1 MSYAQFGTIAATDF
15 NALVGGNPTTS
26 STTLNATWATGGGQA
41 GYGQTAVANVA
52 PGTSIAAVGQWANL
66 VSATACAAS
75 HQGSTLSSVITPIAG
90 GTIIYQAN
98 IPTNISTIFTNK
110 LNALTQGTS
119 TIAYA
124 NRTTTWASNI
134 TATFTASFA
143 NGDAAR
149 YFFNSG
155 GQLKLS
161 FSHPTG
167 TAINNS
173 LNALAS
179 AIGTVVVSA
188 PSSGTIT
195 VATVSYNGVTKI
207 GGSGTVNSISTNS
220 GYWGLLTSNTT
231 VFKQLIASAGAPTG
245 YANTNI
251 NIVATTT
258 ATVGSNSDNG
268 NIITIYCNWAELNST
283 GLTAAAGSNSVLTVV
298 YPEQANIANS
308 WGLVTLSA
316 NTSSVPGS

>member
-1 MSYAQFGTIAATDF
+1 MS
-15 NALVGGNPTTS
+15 
-26 STTLNATWATGGGQA
+26 
-41 GYGQTAVANVA
+41 
-52 PGTSIAAVGQWANL
+52 
-66 VSATACAAS
+66 
-75 HQGSTLSSVITPIAG
+75 
-90 GTIIYQAN
+90 
-98 IPTNISTIFTNK
+98 
-110 LNALTQGTS
+110 TQPS

-207 GGSGTVNSISTNS
+207 GGSGTVNSISSTS
-220 GYWGLLTSNTT
+220 GYWGLTTSNTT
-231 VFKQLIASAGAPTG
+231 IFSQLVASAPVG
-245 YANTNI
+245 YTNTNI
-251 NIVATTT
+251 NIVAKNNG
-258 ATVGSNSDNG
+258 TVGTNADNG
-268 NIITIYCNWAELNST
+268 NVITIYCNWAELTST
-283 GLTAAAGSNSVLTVV
+283 GLTASAGANSTLTVA
-298 YPEQANIANS
+298 YPELTYLAANS
-308 WGLVTLSA
+308 WGTVSTTAVVT
-316 NTSSVPGS
+316 GS